1 MKERKLFYIVPQFYP
16 NPTGFG
22 VAFTNLVK
30 FMAKKKYFTSI
41 YIITTDHNAKIPEEL
56 NSICK
61 LKIVKV
67 GGLRYISRLPLPLAK
82 ILSIYLMQDLIKFI
96 KNTNIEKDDV
106 FFYEEF
112 VMGHFKYAL
121 EKTFS
126 NNKHIIRV
134 HGTFPEFTAHY
145 KNLKHRKTLF
155 DLAVAGDR
163 TSIATTS
170 NFYIEYLNKYYFKE
184 SYDLIQ
190 NINYYILPNALIDIK
205 PSAIVHKNNTR
216 LKLFQLG
223 RMNKTGAFQ
232 KGFIDTI
239 KALQY
244 IESIYPDI
252 SKKIYFELVGDGEES
267 KMIEKELRKLKIIQ
281 FSYSKRKTNKEVLYL
296 LETSDIILMPS
307 RCEGMSMF
315 ATEALYKGK
324 PIIFTSNNGLRDYLY
339 DNINGFSITEYDYT
353 ELANAIVKYYN
364 QPEKLREHSEN
375 NLVSA
380 KNITNKTLAC
390 LDVLFKGGSSDE

>member
-1 MKERKLFYIVPQFYP
+1 MRERNLFYVAPQFYP

-22 VAFTNLVK
+22 VAFTNLIK
-30 FMAKKKYFTSI
+30 FIVRKKYFTSI
-41 YIITTDHNAKIPEEL
+41 YVITTEHNAKIPEEL

-67 GGLRYISRLPLPLAK
+67 SGSKYISHLPLFMAK
-82 ILSIYLMQDLIKFI
+82 ILSIYIMRNLIKFI
-96 KNTNIEKDDV
+96 KNINVEKDDV

-121 EKTFS
+121 EKKFP

-145 KNLKHRKTLF
+145 KDLKQRKILF
-155 DLAVAGDR
+155 DLAVSADR
-163 TSIATTS
+163 TSIATTT
-170 NFYIEYLNKYYFKE
+170 NFYIDYLNKYYFKE

-205 PSAIVHKNNTR
+205 PSVIIPKNDTK

-223 RMNKTGAFQ
+223 RMDKVGAFQ
-232 KGFIDTI
+232 KGFIDTV

-267 KMIEKELRKLKIIQ
+267 KVIEKELEKLKIIQ
-281 FSYSKRKTNKEVLYL
+281 FNYSKSKTNTEVLSL
-296 LETSDIILMPS
+296 LETSDVILMPS

-315 ATEALYKGK
+315 ATESLYKGK

-339 DNINGFSITEYDYT
+339 DNINGFNITEYDYT
-353 ELANAIVKYYN
+353 ELANAIIKYYN
-364 QPEKLREHSEN
+364 QPEKIEEHSEN
-375 NLVSA
+375 NLISA
-380 KNITNKTLAC
+380 KNITSKTLAC
-390 LDVLFKGGSSDE
+390 LDVLFKG